1 MVKGALAVFLRMEG
15 LGDSFSATEVCKLF
29 RSDLKDSNEDD
40 DLELVS

>member
-1 MVKGALAVFLRMEG
+1 VVKGALAVFLRMAG
-15 LGDSFSATEVCKLF
+15 LGGSLLATEIWKLL